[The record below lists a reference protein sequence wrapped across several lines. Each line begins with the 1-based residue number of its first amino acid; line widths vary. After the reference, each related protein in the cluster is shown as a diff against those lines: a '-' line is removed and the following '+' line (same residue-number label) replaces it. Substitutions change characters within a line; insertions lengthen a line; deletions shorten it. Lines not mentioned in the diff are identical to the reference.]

1 MLFRSLFLN
10 NKRKKFVKPIFV
22 WTIRRD
28 KGLSE
33 IINMWRFFVFKKE
46 PSAELHI
53 YGLTNNFSKK
63 ILEYYKNI
71 GIKFFGIVNKK
82 ILANKYSYS
91 TAMIHPGYD
100 ETFCISA
107 LEAQAS
113 GLPILTFNRTA
124 LSERVVDG
132 VNGYKVSSFQEM
144 SQKMLELINNKS
156 LHKKL
161 SNNSIKLSKKY
172 YWEIIALS
180 WYKYLKKIKLNY
192 SY

>member
-1 MLFRSLFLN
+1 M
-10 NKRKKFVKPIFV
+10 
-22 WTIRRD
+22 WTIKRD
-28 KGLSE
+28 KGLTE
-33 IINMWRFFVFKKE
+33 IINMWSSFIFKKE

-53 YGLTNNFSKK
+53 YGLKNKLDKK
-63 ILEYYKNI
+63 IIDRYKSI

-132 VNGYKVSSFQEM
+132 VNGYKVCSFQEM
-144 SQKMLELINNKS
+144 SKKVLELINNKS

-161 SNNSIKLSKKY
+161 SINSIKLSKKY
-172 YWEIIALS
+172 SWEIIALS
-180 WYKYLKKIKLNY
+180 WYQYLKKLN
-192 SY
+192 